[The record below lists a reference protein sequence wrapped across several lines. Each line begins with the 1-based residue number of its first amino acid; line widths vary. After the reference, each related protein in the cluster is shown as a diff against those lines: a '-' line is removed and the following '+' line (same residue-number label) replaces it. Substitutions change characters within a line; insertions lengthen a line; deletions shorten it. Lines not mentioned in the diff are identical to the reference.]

1 MAMAKTKKEEA
12 PEKEK
17 NATAPEKES
26 TEPKKKNGEGDT
38 AKEKKHEGKKSEKK
52 STEKEERLEKELA
65 AAKEAHIRTLAEYD
79 NYRKRS
85 VREKESAYGD
95 SKADCLKELLGV
107 LDNFERALGT
117 GDTDIESFKKGVEMI
132 YTGFCE
138 TLKKLGVEAFGERGE
153 SFDPNIHNGVMH
165 VEDETLGENVIAQVF
180 SKGYRLGDRILRP
193 AMVQV
198 AN

>member
-12 PEKEK
+12 P
-17 NATAPEKES
+17 
-26 TEPKKKNGEGDT
+26 
-38 AKEKKHEGKKSEKK
+38 AKEQTEAEEQKEQTEKTEKAHSEEKKTESKKSESK
-52 STEKEERLEKELA
+52 TEKLEKELA

-85 VREKESAYGD
+85 TREKEAAYGD

-107 LDNFERALGT
+107 LDNFERAINAGE
-117 GDTDIESFKKGVEMI
+117 TDLESYKKGVEMI
-132 YTGFCE
+132 YASFCE
-138 TLKKLGVEAFGERGE
+138 TLKKLGVEPFGEKGE
-153 SFDPNIHNGVMH
+153 TFDPNIHNGVMH
-165 VEDETLGENVIAQVF
+165 TEDESLGENVIAQVF

>member
-1 MAMAKTKKEEA
+1 MAKTKKEEA
-12 PEKEK
+12 P
-17 NATAPEKES
+17 
-26 TEPKKKNGEGDT
+26 
-38 AKEKKHEGKKSEKK
+38 AKEQTKAEEQKEQTEKTGKTEKTSSEEKKTESKKSESK
-52 STEKEERLEKELA
+52 TEKLEKELA

-85 VREKESAYGD
+85 TREKEAAYGD

-107 LDNFERALGT
+107 LDNFERAISAGE
-117 GDTDIESFKKGVEMI
+117 TDLESYKKGVEMI
-132 YTGFCE
+132 YASFCE
-138 TLKKLGVEAFGERGE
+138 TLKKLGVEAFGEKGE
-153 SFDPNIHNGVMH
+153 PFDPNIHNGVMH
-165 VEDETLGENVIAQVF
+165 TEDESLGENVIAQVF